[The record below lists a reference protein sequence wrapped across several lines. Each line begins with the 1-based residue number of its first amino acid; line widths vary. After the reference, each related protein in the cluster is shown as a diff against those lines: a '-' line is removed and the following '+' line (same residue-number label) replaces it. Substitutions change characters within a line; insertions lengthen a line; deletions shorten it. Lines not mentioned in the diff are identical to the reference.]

1 VQKNRSDLSW
11 AKNRGVKKGV
21 FRGVG
26 HGGFF
31 GLYWRIPGL
40 NQVLGGFLT
49 KLGGFF
55 DRLNQDL
62 PPFQAPP
69 NPYFLA
75 LQTPIS

>member
-1 VQKNRSDLSW
+1 MQKNRSDLSW
-11 AKNRGVKKGV
+11 AKNRGVKNRV

-31 GLYWRIPGL
+31 GLYGGIPGL

-69 NPYFLA
+69 NPYF
-75 LQTPIS
+75 